1 MLGAWKQVDMATEP
15 PHRALLYLAVPLMV
29 SLFFQNL
36 YSFANTIFVAWLGE
50 RPLAAISL
58 AVPLTYVAL
67 SLGKGVAMGS
77 AVLIGHARGAG
88 NSREAEDIGRAV
100 LPLMLAVMSVFLPLL
115 WPVGCQWFYQQF
127 GASAA
132 LAEEAYWFTF
142 WLVLSFPAMGYAM
155 AAEAQLMAQGDTVTP
170 MKGMII
176 GNVINLLLDPL
187 LIFAMNFG
195 LTGAGM
201 ATLAG
206 QLTGAIYLGCRYAE
220 RQGRFMVFR
229 PFAGLFS
236 LSRRIC
242 QQGAFVSAGYL
253 VSPAGLMLMN
263 GILSQLGEAAIGAW
277 NMMSRIEMMVMLPV
291 MGISNALA
299 LFTGYNLGMGRSDR
313 IRQCLISF
321 GRIAWSL
328 AIPAAALFVL
338 WPEKLL
344 GLFNP
349 GSGVAELA
357 AIAIRASAVAI
368 IFIPVLFAFNGLA
381 QGLKKPVYMVLVGFC
396 YIIALRVP
404 LAWLGSTYLGT
415 QGVFWAH
422 PAAAVGAALLSVPL
436 ALRLLRKIAPVE
448 DSPSL
453 LGGQ

>member
-1 MLGAWKQVDMATEP
+1 MLGAWKQVDMASESP
-15 PHRALLYLAVPLMV
+15 YRALLYLAVPLMI

-36 YSFANTIFVAWLGE
+36 YSFANTIFVSWLGE

-58 AVPLTYVAL
+58 AVPLTYIAL
-67 SLGKGVAMGS
+67 SLAKGVAMGS
-77 AVLIGHARGAG
+77 AVLMGHARGAG
-88 NSREAEDIGRAV
+88 NNGEAEDMGRAV
-100 LPLMLAVMSVFLPLL
+100 LPLMMAVMSVFLPLL
-115 WPVGCQWFYQQF
+115 WPAGCRWFYQQF
-127 GASAA
+127 GASTA

-176 GNVINLLLDPL
+176 GNVVNLLLDPL
-187 LIFAMNFG
+187 LIFVLNFG

-206 QLTGAIYLGCRYAE
+206 QVTGAMYLGWRYAE
-220 RQGRFMVFR
+220 RQGRYMVFR
-229 PFAGLFS
+229 PFTGLFG
-236 LSRRIC
+236 LSRRII

-263 GILSQLGEAAIGAW
+263 GILSSLGEAAIGAW

-291 MGISNALA
+291 MGIGNALA
-299 LFTGYNLGMGRSDR
+299 LFTGYNLGMGRYDR
-313 IRQCLISF
+313 IRQCLVSF
-321 GRIAWSL
+321 GRISWSL
-328 AIPAAALFVL
+328 AVPAAVIFLW

-357 AIAIRASAVAI
+357 AMAVRASAVAI
-368 IFIPVLFAFNGLA
+368 LFIPVLFAFNGLA

-396 YIIALRVP
+396 YIIAFRVP
-404 LAWLGSTYLGT
+404 LAWLGSTYLGA

-422 PAAAVGAALLSVPL
+422 PAAAVGAALLSVSL
-436 ALRLLRKIAPVE
+436 VLKLLRQTASVA

-453 LGGQ
+453 